1 MKIISLTII
10 ILMGISLFGNSVFSF
25 DGMPLQNYGNDVY
38 EIGMGGSGSSD
49 LFRINTNYSNPSL
62 VTTANKVIFS
72 TAVAL
77 GYVWYADNKSSG
89 FRDDGLNLP
98 YFTLAV
104 PIKNHKF
111 AFCFNS
117 YTSGNLNNEITG
129 TWIDEQ
135 NTEYNYRELNR
146 LRSNIYKTDII
157 YAYKNKYLNL
167 GFSANYYLGSKVRF
181 WQLDFDDELNDA
193 KEETKETYKN
203 AGFSFGGNKKIGN
216 VSFAAAYSSEVD
228 LKGESIYKY
237 DHEPFEEVI
246 ESDMVQYEI
255 PRKISGGMTW
265 KFLEKY
271 KTSLDINYD
280 FWEETESSDF
290 NTYKLACGLAY
301 DPLSGY
307 GKWYQRIPLRF
318 GGYYR
323 ELPFKK
329 NDEKIIEKAFS
340 LGCSIPLKTPSKK
353 LDLAVKFLLRGD
365 LEDNGMRDKAV
376 MFYFGITGFDIFSK
390 RPKKIE
396 HRDIPK
402 ADGM

>member
-1 MKIISLTII
+1 MRIVSFIIVLIMSFR
-10 ILMGISLFGNSVFSF
+10 LFGNSVFSF

-38 EIGMGGSGSSD
+38 GIGMGESGSSD
-49 LFRINTNYSNPSL
+49 LFRINTNYFNPSL

-72 TAVAL
+72 TAVSL
-77 GYVWYADNKSSG
+77 GNTWYADDDGNG
-89 FRDDGLNLP
+89 FRDDGLNFP

-111 AFCFNS
+111 AFSFNS
-117 YTSGNLNNEITG
+117 YTSGNLNNEISS

-135 NTEYNYRELNR
+135 NSKYDYREINR
-146 LRSNIYKTDII
+146 LISNIYKTDII
-157 YAYKNKYLNL
+157 YALKNKYLNL
-167 GFSANYYLGSKVRF
+167 GFSANYYLGSRVRF
-181 WQLDFDDELNDA
+181 WQLDFDDEIYDA

-203 AGFSFGGNKKIGN
+203 AGFSLGGNKKMGN
-216 VSFAAAYSSEVD
+216 ISFALAYVSKVD
-228 LKGESIYKY
+228 LKGESIHKY
-237 DHEPFEEVI
+237 NHEPYEDVI
-246 ESDMVQYEI
+246 ESDVIQYEI
-255 PRKISGGMTW
+255 PRKIAGGITW

-271 KTSLDINYD
+271 KTSIDVNYD
-280 FWEETESSDF
+280 FWEETEISDF

-307 GKWYQRIPLRF
+307 GKWYQRIPLRW

-329 NDEKIIEKAFS
+329 NDKKIIEKAFS
-340 LGCSIPLKTPSKK
+340 LGCSIPLKTPGKK

-365 LEDNGMRDKAV
+365 LENNGMRDKAV

-402 ADGM
+402 ADDR

>member
-1 MKIISLTII
+1 M
-10 ILMGISLFGNSVFSF
+10 MGISLFGNSVFSF

-255 PRKISGGMTW
+255 PRKISG
-265 KFLEKY
+265 
-271 KTSLDINYD
+271 
-280 FWEETESSDF
+280 
-290 NTYKLACGLAY
+290 
-301 DPLSGY
+301 P
-307 GKWYQRIPLRF
+307 
-318 GGYYR
+318 
-323 ELPFKK
+323 
-329 NDEKIIEKAFS
+329 
-340 LGCSIPLKTPSKK
+340 
-353 LDLAVKFLLRGD
+353 LLRCRYRRKC
-365 LEDNGMRDKAV
+365 RD
-376 MFYFGITGFDIFSK
+376 
-390 RPKKIE
+390 
-396 HRDIPK
+396 
-402 ADGM
+402 